1 MVRVGFWYAG
11 GCVLDSPVGHKFF
24 WVKLD
29 FVECLEKTLDKISFC
44 RVPNGKHSAKQ
55 TDVTAVAHDE
65 HVRRLC
71 RVPAPRHSAYPYFA
85 ECHLFA
91 ERRHSVNMDY
101 GVCLWFAE
109 CWAPGTRQR
118 GSLPSARVVAL
129 GKPSGTRHI
138 TGFR

>member
-1 MVRVGFWYAG
+1 MREVGGSIPPSATI
-11 GCVLDSPVGHKFF
+11 FF
-24 WVKLD
+24 WIKLD
-29 FVECLEKTLDKISFC
+29 FAECLKKTLDKISFC
-44 RVPNGKHSAKQ
+44 RVPNGKHSVKQ
-55 TDVTAVAHDE
+55 TDLTAVAHDE

-71 RVPAPRHSAYPYFA
+71 RVPAPRHSAYLYFA
-85 ECHLFA
+85 KCLLFA
-91 ERRHSVNMDY
+91 ERLHSVNMDY

-109 CWAPGTRQR
+109 CWAPCTRQR

>member
-11 GCVLDSPVGHKFF
+11 DPWLDSPVGHNFF
-24 WVKLD
+24 LVKLD
-29 FVECLEKTLDKISFC
+29 FAECLEKTLDKISFC

-65 HVRRLC
+65 HVHRLC
-71 RVPAPRHSAYPYFA
+71 RVLAPRHSAYPYFA
-85 ECHLFA
+85 KCHLFA

-101 GVCLWFAE
+101 GMCLWFAE
-109 CWAPGTRQR
+109 CWALGTRQR
-118 GSLPSARVVAL
+118 GSLPSACVVAL

-138 TGFR
+138 IGFR